1 MGAVVFQNPNFFN
14 CLDDFSELID
24 KSHEIGALVVMS
36 VYPMSLSLL
45 ETPGSMG
52 VDIVT
57 GEGQS
62 LGLPLNFGGPYLG
75 FLLLKKSLF
84 VKCLEESLGKQKIL
98 MKKEDLF

>member
-1 MGAVVFQNPNFFN
+1 MNLWELLTFQNPNFFG

-57 GEGQS
+57 GERS
-62 LGLPLNFGGPYLG
+62 KLRTSFKFWRTLSWF
-75 FLLLKKSLF
+75 
-84 VKCLEESLGKQKIL
+84 CC
-98 MKKEDLF
+98 